1 MMLMLVALL
10 TTLLAQS
17 ANSLEAAMLDN
28 DKLFV
33 VLAVVLIIWA
43 GVLIFVY
50 STDRRLA
57 RLERRIETIESS
69 RI

>member
-1 MMLMLVALL
+1 MLMLVALL